1 MKNNKQYSSPLVR
14 MFQHNCRR
22 KRGHL
27 EPPVLPMVSEDEPSD
42 DNDEFYEYGDTA
54 ELFDSSMSRISGII
68 LSFIFIIFGIC
79 EIISPY
85 KKVIPLSMR
94 RIEVSTVESV
104 ISGLVVTLLGVALM
118 WFCWLRHLKK

>member
-27 EPPVLPMVSEDEPSD
+27 EPPVLPMVSEEDPAD
-42 DNDEFYEYGDTA
+42 DKEELYEYGDTA
-54 ELFDSSMSRISGII
+54 GLFDSSVSRISGTI

-85 KKVIPLSMR
+85 KKVISSSMR
-94 RIEVSTVESV
+94 RIEVSAGESV